1 MGLEVS
7 QDDLMASPLSR
18 MTLIDISR
26 LRAVE
31 GHFAHPDG
39 RDWMNITDHVNP
51 LLAELVGDYTARPL
65 SCPCLSSYHRRKLTI
80 SIGALQVQNNR
91 KLPAWAR

>member
-18 MTLIDISR
+18 MLLIDISR
-26 LRAVE
+26 FRAVE

-39 RDWMNITDHVNP
+39 RDWMNIADHVNP
-51 LLAELVGDYTARPL
+51 LLAELVGDYTARPF
-65 SCPCLSSYHRRKLTI
+65 SCSCLSATKD
-80 SIGALQVQNNR
+80 VN
-91 KLPAWAR
+91 